1 MGDGL
6 QDEEKAL
13 ETLMSK
19 RSALHAKRTELERKI
34 KDLGSLPAEAFE
46 KYQDYQLQD
55 LHKLLQKSNTQLK
68 KFRLGSAFG
77 CFVFDSRGTPSF
89 VAYTGV

>member
-1 MGDGL
+1 MKGVIKNVCGWL

-19 RSALHAKRTELERKI
+19 RSALQAKRTELERKI
-34 KDLGSLPAEAFE
+34 KDLGSLPSEAFE
-46 KYQDYQLQD
+46 KYQDHRLQD

-68 KFRLGSAFG
+68 KFRSVLAVGLFLLES
-77 CFVFDSRGTPSF
+77 CPWH
-89 VAYTGV
+89 